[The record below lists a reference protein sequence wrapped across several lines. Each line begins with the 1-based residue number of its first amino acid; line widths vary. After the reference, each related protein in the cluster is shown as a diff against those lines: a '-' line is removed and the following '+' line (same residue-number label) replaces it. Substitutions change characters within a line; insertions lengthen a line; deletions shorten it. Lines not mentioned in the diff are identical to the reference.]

1 MSNEE
6 LERIKSD
13 YLTKFK
19 KLKLLEAGIDITAAD
34 KYVKY
39 IKASDEKEIEK
50 QVQELIADIA
60 QHNTAKLDKNVWKPF

>member
-6 LERIKSD
+6 LERVKGD
-13 YLTKFK
+13 YLAKLK

>member
-1 MSNEE
+1 MSEE
-6 LERIKSD
+6 LERVKSD
-13 YLTKFK
+13 YLAKLK
-19 KLKLLEAGIDITAAD
+19 KLKLLEAGVDITGVD

-50 QVQELIADIA
+50 QVQELITDIA

>member
-1 MSNEE
+1 MSEE

-13 YLTKFK
+13 YLTKLK

-60 QHNTAKLDKNVWKPF
+60 QHNTGKLDKKTWKPF